1 MQRQNTAS
9 HPASHTHRNEDIQD
23 TYTPLHTRTCLNT
36 QTNTQRHA
44 LAGAFYLATA
54 LMKLFMKNRITESRP
69 PSSLSLSL
77 PADWTLST
85 LSFKRLDL
93 AMPLNATV
101 R

>member
-1 MQRQNTAS
+1 MFE
-9 HPASHTHRNEDIQD
+9 HTNKHTKARSRWCILFGHGFNE
-23 TYTPLHTRTCLNT
+23 
-36 QTNTQRHA
+36 
-44 LAGAFYLATA
+44 AFYEEQDY
-54 LMKLFMKNRITESRP
+54 RIASP
-69 PSSLSLSL
+69 PPLSLSL